1 MDVKLAYLN
10 GVLKEEIYMEAPPGF
25 NMPNRMVLRL
35 AKAVYR
41 TKQGGQ
47 VWYKDIRD
55 TLKQMGYRC
64 TKADHTVFTCHN
76 PSMSIIALYMDDIT
90 MVSKDLERIESDK
103 AALRE
108 RYDMTDLGELNWILG
123 IRIICDCHA
132 GTTTLCQE
140 KFAKEVLER
149 FEKTGLHL
157 ISTPVLANE
166 HLMKL
171 TSPKVDIMEYQRAVR
186 ALMYLMIAT

>member
-1 MDVKLAYLN
+1 
-10 GVLKEEIYMEAPPGF
+10 
-25 NMPNRMVLRL
+25 
-35 AKAVYR
+35 
-41 TKQGGQ
+41 
-47 VWYKDIRD
+47 
-55 TLKQMGYRC
+55 MGYRH
-64 TKADHTVFTCHN
+64 TEADHAVFTRHD
-76 PSMSIIALYMDDIT
+76 PLISIIILYMDDIT

-108 RYDMTDLGELNWILG
+108 RYDMTDLRELNWILG
-123 IRIICDCHA
+123 IHIVCDRHT

-171 TSPKVDIMEYQRAVR
+171 TSPKVDIMEYQQAIGV
-186 ALMYLMIAT
+186 